1 MPYLLT
7 LLPAVI
13 CGYLARWAG
22 IPNGLLIGAMGATL
36 LTCRLYPRSLLL
48 PCSLE
53 YVQITLGLSIGLLF
67 EHWDSRYALSIL
79 PSIGLLLLCLALQI
93 GAAWGWLTRV
103 SRWTK
108 AEALL
113 AAYPGA
119 MAAVMDLL
127 DRQQASPK
135 VILVHI
141 ARLLLLTLLASLVIQ
156 SRPGVWP
163 DILPLAGAP
172 ALLSIAGIIAASI
185 ASGYLLARLQV
196 PAPYM
201 LTAILCTAEASRL
214 GLARGWVV
222 PDAVMDAG
230 VVLLGALIA
239 IRFKL
244 LSRADILDASR
255 AACGALAASLL
266 ATVAVAALAAW
277 LLSNDLRLMLLAYVP
292 GGVESVAAVAL
303 AGGLNVIFIMT
314 HHMTRLLV
322 LNLAPALL
330 ARSR

>member
-163 DILPLAGAP
+163 DILPLGGAP
-172 ALLSIAGIIAASI
+172 A
-185 ASGYLLARLQV
+185 V
-196 PAPYM
+196 
-201 LTAILCTAEASRL
+201 
-214 GLARGWVV
+214 
-222 PDAVMDAG
+222 
-230 VVLLGALIA
+230 
-239 IRFKL
+239 
-244 LSRADILDASR
+244 
-255 AACGALAASLL
+255 
-266 ATVAVAALAAW
+266 
-277 LLSNDLRLMLLAYVP
+277 LRL
-292 GGVESVAAVAL
+292 
-303 AGGLNVIFIMT
+303 AGRIYSTNY
-314 HHMTRLLV
+314 TR
-322 LNLAPALL
+322 
-330 ARSR
+330 